1 MLWIWKGRPHR
12 PRRAPG
18 CPPSESRRVSV
29 SCIAGRWVR
38 EPRCGTSGEAELSP
52 FGVSTSL
59 GAGSAESP
67 TGGAPV
73 ALLSPWALLG
83 HERERDAAQIGFTP
97 SPLILSFHTKSIWSM
112 AGPSKPVLQTPALP
126 LFHWDPL
133 PYSTRI
139 PILYSSVIPI
149 PYSTMACSLSRI
161 PLGSVPHPIFHQDPL
176 PISHQDPHPLLHR
189 SLGACACTLSRLLV
203 LLRPHLGSR

>member
-126 LFHWDPL
+126 FH
-133 PYSTRI
+133 I
-139 PILYSSVIPI
+139 PPGSPSHIP
-149 PYSTMACSLSRI
+149 PGSLSYI

-203 LLRPHLGSR
+203 LLRPLLGSR